1 MNLDTA
7 ETVLSALLKTRP
19 AINELLESTEQ
30 IEDEAERLALRRR
43 IAEVMH
49 VLAYDLVMH
58 IVRQYPD
65 LDPDKKME

>member
-1 MNLDTA
+1 
-7 ETVLSALLKTRP
+7 LLKTRP
-19 AINELLESTEQ
+19 AINELLDSTEQ

-65 LDPDKKME
+65 LDPDKKVQ

>member
-1 MNLDTA
+1 MNLNSA
-7 ETVLSALLKTRP
+7 KTVLSALLKIRP
-19 AINELLESTEQ
+19 TINELLDSTEL
-30 IEDEAERLALRRR
+30 IEDEAERLAFRRR

-65 LDPDKKME
+65 LDPDKKN